1 MRPIGAGD
9 LNEQVT
15 IQTATVTRGTANAEV
30 VTWADVATV
39 WAKVT
44 ERGGREPLLADRP
57 VMVVAYEVIIRD
69 GVTVTHSD
77 RLTWGDKT
85 LAIDT
90 VTPRRTDG
98 VIVLRCMEI
107 EI

>member
-1 MRPIGAGD
+1 SNG
-9 LNEQVT
+9 E
-15 IQTATVTRGTANAEV
+15 
-30 VTWADVATV
+30 TV

-44 ERGGREPLLADRP
+44 ERGGREPQLADRP
-57 VMVVAYEVIIRD
+57 VMLISYEVVIRA

-77 RLTWGDKT
+77 RLTWGGKV

-90 VTPRRTDG
+90 VTPLPQGYIT
-98 VIVLRCMEI
+98 LRCMEV

>member
-1 MRPIGAGD
+1 MRSIGAGE
-9 LNEQVT
+9 LSEQVT
-15 IQTATVTRGTANAEV
+15 IQRAAMTRGAANAELW
-30 VTWADVATV
+30 TWSNGETV

-44 ERGGREPLLADRP
+44 ERGGREPQLADRP
-57 VMVVAYEVIIRD
+57 VMLISYEVVIRA

-77 RLTWGDKT
+77 RLTWGGKV

-90 VTPRRTDG
+90 VTPLPRGYIT
-98 VIVLRCMEI
+98 LRCMEV